1 MCSSALRPVELS
13 GALYLFACLLSQVVS
28 REVISALEIC
38 NQALVLLFT
47 AGWKLV
53 FAWPWD
59 RMNDMCQEYIE
70 AQRRSF
76 VTNNFTVM
84 MACFLRQS
92 LCLRSSMHRHWL
104 FWLLIFGKAFWV
116 LLCCDSKPAPAKKRN
131 RNVYSIVMKKSVTYL
146 AGQVTVAPF
155 CLH

>member
-1 MCSSALRPVELS
+1 MLGSSALKLVDLS

-59 RMNDMCQEYIE
+59 RMSDVCQGYIE
-70 AQRRSF
+70 AQQRSF
-76 VTNNFTVM
+76 VTNNFTGM
-84 MACFLRQS
+84 MACFLRKS
-92 LCLRSSMHRHWL
+92 LGLGSSMHRL
-104 FWLLIFGKAFWV
+104 
-116 LLCCDSKPAPAKKRN
+116 
-131 RNVYSIVMKKSVTYL
+131 
-146 AGQVTVAPF
+146 
-155 CLH
+155 